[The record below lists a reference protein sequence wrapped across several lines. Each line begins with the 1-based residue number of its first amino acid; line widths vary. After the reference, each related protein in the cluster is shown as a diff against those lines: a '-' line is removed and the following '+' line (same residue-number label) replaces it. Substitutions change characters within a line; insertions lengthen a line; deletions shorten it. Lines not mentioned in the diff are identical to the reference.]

1 MINQVVIVGRLGKE
15 PELEVKGQNQML
27 RISIATD
34 DGYKGKDG
42 NWVDQTEWHNVTIW
56 NKQAEYVAKYAAKGA
71 VVMVQGSMK
80 TRKWQDQNGNDRY
93 DYHIEPRLVKVLT
106 PKKVDGQ
113 APPSSRGGHGAPPPG
128 EDDLPF

>member
-1 MINQVVIVGRLGKE
+1 MINQVTIVGRLGKE
-15 PELEVKGQNQML
+15 PELEVKGDKQYL

-42 NWVDQTEWHNVTIW
+42 NWVDVTEWHNVTIW
-56 NKQAEYVAKYAAKGA
+56 NKSAEYVAKFAYKGA

-80 TRKWQDQNGNDRY
+80 TRKWQDQGGHDRY

-106 PKKVDGQ
+106 PKKLDGH
-113 APPSSRGGHGAPPPG
+113 AAGPRGAQGAPPPG